1 MNIYGLKIWQEEF
14 SRIVNYNV
22 EQECNQFLKKKILD
36 WQSDYQSE
44 AIPIPKFQP
53 TDELYAFGFISL
65 VFLCFILFFETSLSQ
80 RLSLWLFFFVNSS
93 VNFVGRVTRALLLH
107 SNVQTTTYI
116 DLLSGWFDADG
127 RFV

>member
-1 MNIYGLKIWQEEF
+1 LSVFLNSETKDIQDYVNIYGLKIWQEEF

-65 VFLCFILFFETSLSQ
+65 VYVLFCFLKRVFLNDCHFGSFSLSTAQ
-80 RLSLWLFFFVNSS
+80 
-93 VNFVGRVTRALLLH
+93 
-107 SNVQTTTYI
+107 
-116 DLLSGWFDADG
+116 
-127 RFV
+127 